1 MRKEPIIPSPTVTTT
16 ITVRKFG
23 GLKDRTMPAKGR
35 QALVIGRGNEPGLKD
50 QSKSSE
56 EAVEG
61 DF

>member
-1 MRKEPIIPSPTVTTT
+1 MRKEPIIPSPTVTTN

-23 GLKDRTMPAKGR
+23 GLT
-35 QALVIGRGNEPGLKD
+35 D